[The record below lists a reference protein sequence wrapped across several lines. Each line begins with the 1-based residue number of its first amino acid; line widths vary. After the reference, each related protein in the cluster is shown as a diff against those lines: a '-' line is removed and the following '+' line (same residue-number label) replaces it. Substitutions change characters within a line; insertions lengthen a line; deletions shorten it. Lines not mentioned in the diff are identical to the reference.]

1 VGRAVFVR
9 IRRPNLGRR
18 LFFEGITVKKL
29 LLTAALLLP
38 APAMANTL
46 DVISSHLKPGCTFG
60 TYMGITKEFNDSWGK
75 AHGYNAQLM
84 LPVHSSDSSLVI
96 WVGNT
101 ASAEAFGKA
110 WDVWRTAL
118 ANPNS
123 VEAKLQAR
131 FDACATQMSRA
142 SYDTY

>member
-1 VGRAVFVR
+1 M
-9 IRRPNLGRR
+9 
-18 LFFEGITVKKL
+18 KKL
-29 LLTAALLLP
+29 IVLAALLLP

-46 DVISSHLKPGCTFG
+46 DVISSKLKAGCTFT
-60 TYMGITKEFNDSWGK
+60 TYMAITKDFNESWGK

-96 WVGNT
+96 WVGTT

-110 WDVWRTAL
+110 WDVWRMAM

-123 VEAKLQAR
+123 TEAKLQAR
-131 FDACATQMSRA
+131 FDACSTQVSRA